1 MDETDLEKSDESS
14 EISDESEYLAV
25 GVPNSNDI
33 PCDDNDNDI
42 EDSGGDYEK
51 SSTLEVKEAVKLNI
65 SGFLMQ
71 FFWISFNFIYPIS
84 RRSRRNQRVS

>member
-1 MDETDLEKSDESS
+1 MDETDLEKSDVSS

-25 GVPNSNDI
+25 GGPEVHNSDI

-65 SGFLMQ
+65 SGIYIFHIFKIFTSFIFL
-71 FFWISFNFIYPIS
+71 Y
-84 RRSRRNQRVS
+84 RRCKQN

>member
-1 MDETDLEKSDESS
+1 MMDETDLEKSDGSS

-65 SGFLMQ
+65 SGFFNANFLDQ
-71 FFWISFNFIYPIS
+71 F
-84 RRSRRNQRVS
+84 

>member
-1 MDETDLEKSDESS
+1 MDETDLEKSDVSS

-25 GVPNSNDI
+25 GGPKVHNSDI

-65 SGFLMQ
+65 SGIYIH
-71 FFWISFNFIYPIS
+71 ISYLQDLYFIHYS
-84 RRSRRNQRVS
+84 V

>member
-1 MDETDLEKSDESS
+1 MDETDLEKSDVSS

-25 GVPNSNDI
+25 GGPKVHNSDI

-51 SSTLEVKEAVKLNI
+51 SSTLEVKVAVKLNI
-65 SGFLMQ
+65 SG
-71 FFWISFNFIYPIS
+71 I
-84 RRSRRNQRVS
+84 

>member
-1 MDETDLEKSDESS
+1 MDETDLEKSDVSS

-25 GVPNSNDI
+25 GGPKVHNSDI

-65 SGFLMQ
+65 SG
-71 FFWISFNFIYPIS
+71 I
-84 RRSRRNQRVS
+84 